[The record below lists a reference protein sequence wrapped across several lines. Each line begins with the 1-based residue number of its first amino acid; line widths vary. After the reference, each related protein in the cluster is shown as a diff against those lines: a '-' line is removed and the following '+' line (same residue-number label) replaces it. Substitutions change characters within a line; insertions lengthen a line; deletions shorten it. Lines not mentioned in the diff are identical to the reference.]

1 MPSYPL
7 KALVL
12 KKTRL
17 GETDTIVTLLAEDG
31 RQVRAVA
38 KGARKPG
45 SRFGGRMEPFTVL
58 DLLLHTGRN
67 LDVVSEARTV
77 TSHPELVADLD
88 RSSAAAVVADVLEK
102 IALEGQAEPRLFG
115 LACATLDALDSAS
128 PAESCSLVT
137 GFLLKALA
145 MHGYRPEFEAC
156 AVCGADVPQPTLF
169 SIPRGGVV
177 CDECGTEDVG
187 SQRVD
192 PATVGWLLHLLRST
206 MSEIA
211 VEPMPD
217 AARADCFAVVRSF
230 VAFHLPARL
239 KALDFYTRL
248 SG

>member
-45 SRFGGRMEPFTVL
+45 SRFGGRMEPYTVL
-58 DLLLHTGRN
+58 DLLLHTGRS
-67 LDVVSEARTV
+67 LEVVSEARTV

-88 RSSAAAVVADVLEK
+88 RSSAAAVVSDVLEK

-115 LACATLDALDSAS
+115 LACATLDALDDAD
-128 PAESCSLVT
+128 PDVSCALVT

-145 MHGYRPEFEAC
+145 MHGYRPEFESC
-156 AVCGADVPQPTLF
+156 AVCGAETPEPGRF
-169 SIPRGGVV
+169 SIPRGGVL
-177 CDECGTEDVG
+177 CETCGESESGTEP
-187 SQRVD
+187 VD

-211 VEPMPD
+211 AGPMPD
-217 AARADCFAVVRSF
+217 AARSDCFAVVRSF
-230 VAFHLPARL
+230 VAYHLPARL